1 MERVAVDTSFFIF
14 MIKRKIEI
22 NRMKEL
28 FSGPIELYTSQGVI
42 NELLN
47 IKNSERSNS
56 PYANLSLK
64 LIDKLKIIIEE
75 NDDVPDDWLIKQRNI
90 ATVDIPLSK
99 RAQERG
105 VRVINI
111 TKSNKIVLR

>member
-1 MERVAVDTSFFIF
+1 MEKVAVDTSFFIF

-22 NRMKEL
+22 NRMNEL

-47 IKNSERSNS
+47 IKNSERNNS
-56 PYANLSLK
+56 PYANLALK
-64 LIDKLKIIIEE
+64 LIDKLKIKIEE
-75 NDDVPDDWLIKQRNI
+75 NEKVPDDWLLEQKNI

-99 RAQERG
+99 KALERG

>member
-1 MERVAVDTSFFIF
+1 MEKVAIDTSFLIF
-14 MIKRKIEI
+14 MIKRKIEMS
-22 NRMKEL
+22 RMNEL
-28 FSGPIELYTSQGVI
+28 FSGPIELYTNQGVI

-64 LIDKLKIIIEE
+64 LIDKLKIRIEE
-75 NDDVPDDWLIKQRNI
+75 NEDVPDDWLLKQKNI

-99 RAQERG
+99 KAVDLG